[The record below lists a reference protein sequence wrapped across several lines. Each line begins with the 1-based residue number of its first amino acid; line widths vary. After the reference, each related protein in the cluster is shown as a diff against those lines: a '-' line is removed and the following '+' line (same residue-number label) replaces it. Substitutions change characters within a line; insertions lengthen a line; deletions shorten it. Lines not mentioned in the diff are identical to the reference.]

1 MNTNPSTLKKV
12 PGNKIV
18 FLEKYMFQEQR
29 REKILELLRENG
41 SCRVQELSALFQV
54 SEPTIRQDLEALEK
68 IHSITRQ
75 HGGAF
80 IADFSSFT
88 GKLTLEHT
96 EHMEE
101 KRRIGARAAEFIKSG
116 DNIILDSGSTLTE
129 LAKSIVDRK
138 NLNII
143 TSAINITL
151 ILGAEPTNHILLTG
165 GELKVPTLSV
175 TGEKAAAVFQGI
187 YVEKLFLATGG
198 FSLAAGLTYPG
209 TSDIPLK
216 QAMINSAHTIF
227 LLADSSKL
235 ERIYFAS
242 LNCQKKINYLITDDR
257 ITPDYIKN
265 LEELGIKVIVC

>member
-1 MNTNPSTLKKV
+1 VNSNAAFLKKPPKKKKV
-12 PGNKIV
+12 CA
-18 FLEKYMFQEQR
+18 ERSMFQDQR

-41 SCRVQELSALFQV
+41 SCRVQELAALFQV
-54 SEPTIRQDLEALEK
+54 SEPTIRQDLETLEK
-68 IHSITRQ
+68 THSITRQ

-101 KRRIGARAAEFIKSG
+101 KHRIGAKAAEFIKSG

-129 LAKSIVDRK
+129 LAKNITNRK
-138 NLNII
+138 DLNII

-151 ILGAEPTNHILLTG
+151 ILGAEPSNHILLTG

-175 TGEKAAAVFQGI
+175 TGAKAAAVFEGI

-216 QAMINSAHTIF
+216 QAMIKSAHTIF

-235 ERIYFAS
+235 EKIYFAS
-242 LNCQKKINYLITDDR
+242 LNCQKKINYLITDDK
-257 ITPDYIKN
+257 IPPDYIKS